1 MALELRWEM
10 MGDRGISA
18 IPLEER
24 DFLVLTEKQ
33 GKDLGW
39 WVEAQF
45 ILLERVC
52 LWPPTGAL

>member
-1 MALELRWEM
+1 MV
-10 MGDRGISA
+10 GDRGISA

-24 DFLVLTEKQ
+24 DFLVFTEKK

-45 ILLERVC
+45 ISFGKGV
-52 LWPPTGAL
+52 LWPPAGAL